1 MLCAKI
7 VTKLNED
14 EGLIV
19 IAVIEGEGETEK
31 NRSYKIS
38 PLVESL
44 YSILLV
50 KIRNVC
56 RE

>member
-1 MLCAKI
+1 M
-7 VTKLNED
+7 
-14 EGLIV
+14 V
-19 IAVIEGEGETEK
+19 IAVTGGGETGEMGAVKKKK
-31 NRSYKIS
+31 NG

>member
-14 EGLIV
+14 EGLMV

-31 NRSYKIS
+31 NRGYKIS